1 MIDLRQAGRCFI
13 LAMAIAITSHAARAE
28 VIGIDIVSR
37 ADVLAGKPFGD
48 AGAYEKIVG
57 KVHFAVDPA
66 SAPNQRIVDIDKAPR
81 DSAGRV
87 RFSADLYALVPK
99 EAARGNGAVLFDVLN
114 RGRKNM
120 LVTFN
125 RAPPR
130 HDPTKDADF
139 GDGFLMRQGFTLVW
153 VGWQFDIPSR
163 EGLMGLD
170 APAVM
175 EDGHAVVGQV
185 TTSFVPNTNDPSHA
199 LADLGRYADTSRYR
213 PIDAAGTTDLLTV
226 RDGFLGAAH
235 ILPADRWSFDQ
246 VSRDGD
252 IGARAAL
259 VLKGGYEPGHVY
271 ELTYEAQGAVVSG
284 LGFAALRDLAAA
296 LKHGATAPF
305 AQARYAYA
313 FGPSQD
319 GRLLREF
326 MYEGFNADER
336 GERVFDGVIAHIAGA
351 ARGNDFNA
359 RFARPNGLGYFV
371 ATLFPFL
378 DALQKDPITGK
389 SDGLLTHLTPEQQPK
404 IFYTNSSTEYWG
416 GGRAAALTHTTLGGA
431 DAQLPDNVRIYLFA
445 GTQHVPG
452 GFLPSQGPGQQQ
464 ANPNDYAWGERALL
478 LALDHWVRDGTAP
491 PASRYPH
498 LADETLVPQPQLDF
512 PVLPG
517 VHSPATIPGPYRAD
531 LPGLP
536 AEHPL
541 LFLVPNV
548 DHDGNE
554 TAGIRMPDV
563 AVPLATYTGWNFRN
577 PSIGEPDQ
585 LLPLTGS
592 YIPFA
597 ATRAAREQAH
607 DPRPSL
613 EERYSDRAT
622 YQTRVNA
629 AAADL
634 VAQRYLLVEDQAA
647 IVARAMARWD
657 AVTQGTPLTGR

>member
-1 MIDLRQAGRCFI
+1 MIDLRRAGRYFI
-13 LAMAIAITSHAARAE
+13 LVMAIAIASHAVRAE
-28 VIGIDIVSR
+28 VIGIDIDRR
-37 ADVLAGKPFGD
+37 ADILAGKPFGD
-48 AGAYEKIVG
+48 AGAYEKIIG
-57 KVHFAVDPA
+57 KVHFAIDPA
-66 SAPNQRIVDIDKAPR
+66 SPASQRIVDIDKAPR
-81 DSAGRV
+81 DRTGRV
-87 RFSADLYALVPK
+87 RFSADLYVLVPK
-99 EAARGNGAVLFDVLN
+99 DRTRGNGAVLFDVLN

-125 RAPPR
+125 RAPQQY
-130 HDPTKDADF
+130 DPTAEADF

-153 VGWQFDIPSR
+153 VGWQFDVS
-163 EGLMGLD
+163 MGLQ
-170 APAVM
+170 APPVL
-175 EDGHAVVGQV
+175 EDGHPVVGQV
-185 TTSFVPNTNDPSHA
+185 TTSFVPNTSDATHT
-199 LADLGRYADTSRYR
+199 LMDLGRYADTSRYR
-213 PIDAAGTTDLLTV
+213 PIDLASTSNLLTV
-226 RDGFLGAAH
+226 RDGFLGPPHVIA
-235 ILPADRWSFDQ
+235 ADRWSWKQDVILSEFN
-246 VSRDGD
+246 GLHYNY
-252 IGARAAL
+252 AL

-284 LGFAALRDLAAA
+284 LGFAALRDLTSW
-296 LKHGATAPF
+296 LKHESPAPF

-351 ARGNDFNA
+351 ARGADFNA

-378 DALQKDPITGK
+378 DLAQKDPITGN
-389 SDGLLTHLTPEQQPK
+389 SDGLLTHLTAKQQPK

-478 LALDHWVRDGTAP
+478 VALDHWVRDGIAP
-491 PASRYPH
+491 PPSRYPR
-498 LADETLVPQPQLDF
+498 LADETLVAQPQLDF
-512 PVLPG
+512 PSLPG
-517 VHSPATIPGPYRAD
+517 VHSPASIPGPYRAD

-541 LFLVPNV
+541 PFLVPNV
-548 DHDGNE
+548 DRDGNE
-554 TAGIRMPDV
+554 TAAIRLPDI

-597 ATRAAREQAH
+597 VTRAAQAQAG

-613 EERYSDRAT
+613 EERYSDRDT

-634 VAQRYLLVEDQAA
+634 VAQKYLVAEDQAA

-657 AVTQGTPLTGR
+657 AVTQGTPLAGR

>member
-1 MIDLRQAGRCFI
+1 MTDLRAAGRCFI
-13 LAMAIAITSHAARAE
+13 LILAIAFASHAARAE
-28 VIGIDIVSR
+28 VIDIDIASR

-48 AGAYEKIVG
+48 AGAYEKIIG

-66 SAPNQRIVDIDKAPR
+66 SAANQHIVDIDKAPR

-87 RFSADLYALVPK
+87 QFSADLYALVPK
-99 EAARGNGAVLFDVLN
+99 ESARGNGVVLFDVLN

-125 RAPPR
+125 RAQSRP
-130 HDPTKDADF
+130 DPTTEADF
-139 GDGFLMRQGFTLVW
+139 GDGFLMRQGFMLVW
-153 VGWQFDIPSR
+153 VGWQFDIPNR
-163 EGLMGLD
+163 DGLMGLD
-170 APAVM
+170 APPVI
-175 EDGHAVVGQV
+175 EDGHPVVGQV
-185 TTSFVPNTNDPSHA
+185 TTSFVPNTRDPSHA
-199 LADLGRYADTSRYR
+199 LADLGRYSDTSRY
-213 PIDAAGTTDLLTV
+213 PPTDPAGTADMLTV

-235 ILPADRWSFDQ
+235 MLAADRWSFDQ
-246 VSRDGD
+246 IGRDGD

-259 VLKGGYEPGHVY
+259 VLKGGFEPGHVY
-271 ELTYEAQGAVVSG
+271 ELTYDAQGAVVSG
-284 LGFAALRDLAAA
+284 LGFAALRDLASA
-296 LKHGATAPF
+296 LKHGAPAPF
-305 AQARYAYA
+305 ARARYAYA

-326 MYEGFNADER
+326 MYEGFNADEH

-351 ARGNDFNA
+351 ARGGDFNA

-378 DALQKDPITGK
+378 DTAQKDPVTGK
-389 SDGLLTHLTPEQQPK
+389 SDGVLTHLTAEQQPK
-404 IFYTNSSTEYWG
+404 VFYTNSSTEYWG

-431 DAQLPDNVRIYLFA
+431 DSQLPDNVRIYLFA

-464 ANPNDYAWGERALL
+464 ANPNEYAWGERALL
-478 LALDHWVRDGTAP
+478 VALDRWVRDGTAP
-491 PASRYPH
+491 PASCYPR

-512 PVLPG
+512 PALPG
-517 VHSPATIPGPYRAD
+517 VHSPASIPGPYRAD

-536 AEHPL
+536 GEHPL
-541 LFLVPNV
+541 PFLVPNV
-548 DHDGNE
+548 DRDGNE
-554 TAGIRMPDV
+554 TAGIRLPDI
-563 AVPLATYTGWNFRN
+563 AVPVATYTGWNFRN

-597 ATRAAREQAH
+597 VTRAAREQAH

-613 EERYSDRAT
+613 EERYADRAT

-634 VAQRYLLVEDQAA
+634 VSQRYLLAEDQAG

-657 AVTQGTPLTGR
+657 AVTQGTPLAGR